1 MPQFL
6 ESIVATPQLSRVSET
21 IRQLARP
28 TVRLHATC
36 VEEAALALGTSK
48 FGGYPDLPDALSWP
62 VSLHTQKWFSRDVS
76 AEIALPFLA
85 QLACSE
91 LKPYDVSGLLPD
103 EGRLYFFYAGCQ
115 QATLYDD
122 DGGAH
127 REFMYDGSSLFRVLW
142 WPDESTPLQRQTPPA
157 NLVTNVNSENG
168 AYHACSLRFETEWT
182 LPRVETCWIGEPGDV
197 LTDEE
202 WEIYSE
208 LCHEATVYPRHLLLG
223 HSDDSQP
230 YAIEGG
236 YQLVRAEFWPELP
249 PATASTA
256 EQQTN
261 RLLLQI
267 DAADETG
274 MWFGRGGP
282 VYFGIRDEDLSS
294 RDFSKVWAQTQ

>member
-6 ESIVATPQLSRVSET
+6 EAIVSAPELRQVSEKLRQLVRPT
-21 IRQLARP
+21 IRF
-28 TVRLHATC
+28 HATRT
-36 VEEAALALGTSK
+36 EESALALGISK
-48 FGGYPDLPDALSWP
+48 FGGYPDLPEGLSWP
-62 VSLHTQKWFSRDVS
+62 VSLHTQKWFARDVS

-85 QLACSE
+85 QLTCSE
-91 LKPYDVSGLLPD
+91 LKPYDSSGLLPN

-127 REFMYDGSSLFRVLW
+127 VEFMYDGSSLFRTLW
-142 WPDESTPLQRQTPPA
+142 WPDESTLLQRQTPPA
-157 NLVTNVNSENG
+157 NLVTNVKMENG
-168 AYHACSLRFETEWT
+168 TYPACSLRFETECT
-182 LPRVETCWIGEPGDV
+182 LPGVETCWIGEPGDV

-202 WEIYSE
+202 WEIYAE
-208 LCHEATVYPRHLLLG
+208 LCHEATVFPRHLFLG

-236 YQLVRAEFWPELP
+236 YQMVRSEFWPELVP
-249 PATASTA
+249 IAASKA

-267 DAADETG
+267 DADDATG

-282 VYFGIRDEDLSS
+282 VYFGIRDQDLRN
-294 RDFSKVWAQTQ
+294 RDFSKVWATTQ